1 VGAVVRERWRA
12 GLVSVILMAAALA
25 LPGAS
30 SAGSAGLTAMPA
42 KTRAMWLWGDN
53 PAADVITWAVAQGVS
68 EIFVYVAPS
77 VLTNGDLG
85 RLQDMR
91 QRADAAKVKLT
102 ALGGEPSW
110 TTDHAAALAWQRA
123 VVTTGIFSGV
133 HLDVEP
139 YLLPAWGTNPQATEA
154 SYLKLL
160 DKMRAGSTLGLDVD
174 VPFWFGQY
182 KAGKL
187 NLADEV
193 LKRVNGV
200 TVMSY
205 RDAGTGP
212 NSMLAVSQDWLARG
226 ARAGKRVRLGAETG
240 ALADCGYCTFAEEG
254 AAKMRQELAKV
265 DAATRKT
272 AAFGGIAIHRYEAWR
287 ALRP

>member
-1 VGAVVRERWRA
+1 MRVRWRA
-12 GLVSVILMAAALA
+12 GLVSVILMAAAALA

-42 KTRAMWLWGDN
+42 KTRAMWLWDDK
-53 PAADVITWAVAQGVS
+53 PAADVVTWAVAQGVS

-85 RLQDMR
+85 RLQELK
-91 QRADAAKVKLT
+91 QRADAAKIKLM

-110 TTDHAAALAWQRA
+110 TTAHAPALAWQKT
-123 VVTTGIFSGV
+123 VVTTGIFDGV

-139 YLLPAWGTNPQATEA
+139 YLLPAWTSDLQATEA
-154 SYLKLL
+154 AYLKLL
-160 DKMRAGSTLGLDVD
+160 DKMRAGSTLRLDAD

-182 KAGKL
+182 KAGKA

-193 LKRVNGV
+193 LKRVDGV

-205 RDAGTGP
+205 RDTGTGP

-226 ARAGKRVRLGAETG
+226 ATAGKRVRLGAETSE
-240 ALADCGYCTFAEEG
+240 LPDCAHCTFAEEG
-254 AAKMRQELAKV
+254 AAKMQQELAKV
-265 DAATRKT
+265 DAATRRT
-272 AAFGGIAIHRYEAWR
+272 AAFGGIAIHRYGAWR

>member
-1 VGAVVRERWRA
+1 MA
-12 GLVSVILMAAALA
+12 AAALA

-42 KTRAMWLWGDN
+42 QTRAMWLWGDN
-53 PAADVITWAVAQGVS
+53 PAADVVTWAVGQGVS
-68 EIFVYVAPS
+68 EIFVYVAPA

-85 RLQDMR
+85 RLQDVK
-91 QRADAAKVKLT
+91 QRADASNIKLA
-102 ALGGEPSW
+102 ALGGDAAW
-110 TTDHAAALAWQRA
+110 TTDHAAALAWQRT
-123 VVTTGIFSGV
+123 VVSTGIFDAI

-139 YLLPAWGTNPQATEA
+139 YLLAGWSSDLQATEA

-160 DKMRAGSTLGLDVD
+160 DKLRAGSTLRLDAD

-182 KAGKL
+182 KVGKA

-193 LKRVNGV
+193 LKRVNSV

-205 RDAGTGP
+205 RDTATGP

-226 ARAGKRVRLGAETG
+226 ATAGKRVRLGAETD
-240 ALADCGYCTFAEEG
+240 ALPDCTYCTFAEEG
-254 AAKMRQELAKV
+254 ATKMRQELTKV
-265 DAATRKT
+265 DAATRT
-272 AAFGGIAIHRYEAWR
+272 TPAFGGIAIHRYGAWR
-287 ALRP
+287 ALRS